1 MSQQP
6 IFEWQVHETETQA
19 PSRKLLFWLGVALLG
34 IIGYEL
40 FVNNP
45 IVAITFILIGITG
58 YILLHR
64 EARFLHCRIFPQG
77 VGVNSEL
84 FPFDQ
89 MDHFWIF
96 ENEPGSSFVRFK
108 TKTLIEPF
116 VDIPLGDTDPQEL
129 RQILGSFIPEER
141 IDLTLVDI
149 FSRMLHI

>member
-6 IFEWQVHETETQA
+6 IFEWQVYETETQA
-19 PSRKLLFWLGVALLG
+19 PSRKLLFWLGSILLG
-34 IIGYEL
+34 IIGYAL
-40 FVNNP
+40 YANNP

-64 EARFLHCRIFPQG
+64 EAQFLHCRIFPQG
-77 VGVNSEL
+77 IGVNHEL
-84 FPFDQ
+84 FSFDQ

-96 ENEPGSSFVRFK
+96 ENKTDSSFVRFK
-108 TKTLIEPF
+108 TKTFIEPF
-116 VDIPLGDTDPQEL
+116 VDVPLGDTDPQEL
-129 RQILGSFIPEER
+129 RKILKAFIPEEK